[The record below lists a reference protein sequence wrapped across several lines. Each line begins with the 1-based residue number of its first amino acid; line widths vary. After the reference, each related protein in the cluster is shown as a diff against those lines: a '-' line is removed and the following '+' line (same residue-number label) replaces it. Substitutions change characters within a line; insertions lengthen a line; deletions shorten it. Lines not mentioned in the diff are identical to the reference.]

1 MMIRLYEPEAA
12 QLCSFILGGTS
23 LVQIDIARGH
33 SLLAPFAVEVQPRS
47 CPNDNE
53 ILTGARSSRVFTRE
67 ADATLIQSLRAQF
80 VDRGRMQ

>member
-33 SLLAPFAVEVQPRS
+33 SR
-47 CPNDNE
+47 PNKNE
-53 ILTGARSSRVFTRE
+53 TLTGARSSRVFTRE